1 MYFHALRAASSSS
14 RGGARLAGLALGR
27 RAGGAAGVAARG
39 RSVSATSAANAP
51 VPGDQ
56 GVAMDQPKQQQQQPQ
71 VPLQQDA
78 GAKNKRDDAHKTI
91 GDVMSDSFGEGY
103 STRCEEE
110 GFGVVYGRHDPDEED
125 SGAEIHPGHPEYDAL
140 QGSEVKEKEKARH
153 HKDDKHAT

>member
-1 MYFHALRAASSSS
+1 MYFHALGAA
-14 RGGARLAGLALGR
+14 RGGARLGLAIGR
-27 RAGGAAGVAARG
+27 RAGGAASGVAARG

-56 GVAMDQPKQQQQQPQ
+56 GVAMDQPKQQQPQ
-71 VPLQQDA
+71 VPVHDA

-91 GDVMSDSFGEGY
+91 GDVMRDSFGEGY

-110 GFGVVYGRHDPDEED
+110 GFGVVYGRHDPDED